1 VAGKIDGD
9 GLVHLGWLL
18 EVVFGMPDN

>member
-1 VAGKIDGD
+1 VAGKIGGD